1 MISIQQTF
9 ISVPVCMTKIQKN
22 TIIANYKHSEDFC
35 QCAWINSEDF
45 YQCASLNTKSIDF
58 SVFMNRV
65 QETSISVHCALV
77 HTFNSE
83 YFHQCTMGNGAYL
96 KIWIFRWVRMPV
108 GKDLSAFMQIINYRH
123 AKSPTEILLQKVCW
137 DAFVL
142 KYGKNNLTTFLVIFF
157 FFKSSFH
164 DILKSANRLIYSL

>member
-1 MISIQQTF
+1 MCT
-9 ISVPVCMTKIQKN
+9 
-22 TIIANYKHSEDFC
+22 
-35 QCAWINSEDF
+35 
-45 YQCASLNTKSIDF
+45 
-58 SVFMNRV
+58 
-65 QETSISVHCALV
+65 VHALV

-83 YFHQCTMGNGAYL
+83 YFHQCAMGIGAYL
-96 KIWIFRWVRMPV
+96 KIRIFRWVRMPV

-142 KYGKNNLTTFLVIFF
+142 KYGKNNLTTFLVFFF

-164 DILKSANRLIYSL
+164 DILKRLLIDSFILSKVWRILQDIHMRFFRPKRFVVTDLSINIMLKCWWAYFSEYHTT